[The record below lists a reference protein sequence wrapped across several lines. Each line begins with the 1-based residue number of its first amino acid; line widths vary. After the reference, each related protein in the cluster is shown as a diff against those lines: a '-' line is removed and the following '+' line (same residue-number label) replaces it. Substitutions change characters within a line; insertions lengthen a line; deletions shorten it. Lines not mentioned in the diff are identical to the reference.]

1 MKRYDW
7 KTVIRPAGGLALAA
21 ALLAG
26 SAAPAGAAWLV
37 TRQGG
42 RVETRGAW
50 EVKGKLVVFHT
61 AGGDLA
67 SLRLSEVDLE
77 ASRAATGEAE
87 QRKAQVGTAK
97 PKPARRPSIVSL
109 TDKDFRKPEPPA
121 EAAKPAE
128 PNDPNGPNAPAE
140 PEAPAPAGL
149 AVTTWERGTA
159 AGSDGY
165 AVITGILHN
174 TSGAMAADV
183 RLGVAIYDETGRL
196 IARGLATL
204 DSAALPPGQQ
214 TGFRA
219 EFPGFFGFADVR
231 FDPSSVNLNSGP
243 ASEPAPATPEGSGG

>member
-1 MKRYDW
+1 MKRHPW
-7 KTVIRPAGGLALAA
+7 KTVIRPAAGGLVLAA

-26 SAAPAGAAWLV
+26 SAAPAGADWLV
-37 TRQGG
+37 TREGG

-61 AGGDLA
+61 AGGNLA
-67 SLRLSEVDLE
+67 SLRLSDVDLE
-77 ASRAATGEAE
+77 ASRAATDEAE
-87 QRKAQVGTAK
+87 RRKTQTETAK
-97 PKPARRPSIVSL
+97 PKPPRRPSIVSL

-121 EAAKPAE
+121 EAAKPAD
-128 PNDPNGPNAPAE
+128 PNDPDVPAE

-165 AVITGILHN
+165 AVITGTLHN

-243 ASEPAPATPEGSGG
+243 ASEPAPVNGGG